1 MADQSVKSGQEV
13 AKQKRSRGR
22 DLDYWRSRLIRA
34 TYTRGGIRHETP
46 DWCVRIQHAGDRH
59 LFNLGTPNQDA
70 AAKRAKEIAAYVKA
84 HGWRAAEARFK
95 HADEKARVKAEK
107 EAVTVGGYLRSVA
120 EVATAQ
126 SPRTLAVYESCLR
139 RVAAEIIGKPGKRP
153 SREKIDATPL
163 ALLTATEL
171 EKWKAARL
179 KACGGN
185 PIAEDT
191 AKTTMN
197 SVLRS
202 CRALF
207 GKKFVPMLR
216 GAGVVLPSPL
226 PFSETALFG
235 EDTSGKFSHDV
246 AVADLVKAAATEL
259 AAPRGA
265 DESEPA
271 FAARRQRYL
280 AFVLVF
286 AAGLRKAEADTLEW
300 SAVDLDEGTITI
312 RTTEYF
318 RPKTKAA
325 QKPVKLDPETV
336 AILRG
341 YRARARRDRFVLA
354 SEALPRPGHR
364 HSFYRCDATWKALA
378 AWLVRQGVTDPKPV
392 HYLRKAIT
400 AHVAKRFGIY
410 AAQRHARHTTP
421 QVTARFYSD
430 SDESVAPGVGALFVT
445 PATEAESVVE
455 TDFSGKDSAGM
466 KHKAETA
473 IR

>member
-1 MADQSVKSGQEV
+1 M
-13 AKQKRSRGR
+13 AKQRSRGR
-22 DLDYWRSRLIRA
+22 DQDYWKSRLIRA
-34 TYTRGGIRHETP
+34 TYTRDGIRHQTP
-46 DWCVRIQHAGDRH
+46 NWCIRIQHAGHRH
-59 LFNLGTPNQDA
+59 LFNLETPNQDA
-70 AAKRAKEIAAYVKA
+70 AARRAKEIAAYVKA
-84 HGWRAAEARFK
+84 HGWKPAEARFK

-107 EAVTVGGYLRSVA
+107 EAVTVGEYLDRVA
-120 EVATAQ
+120 ELATAQ
-126 SPRTLAVYESCLR
+126 SARTMAVYASCLR
-139 RVAAEIIGKPGKRP
+139 RVTAGIIGKPGKKP
-153 SREKIDATPL
+153 NREKVDATPL
-163 ALLTATEL
+163 ATLTATEL

-179 KACGGN
+179 KACEGN

-197 SVLRS
+197 SILRS

-216 GAGVVLPSPL
+216 RDGVALPNPL

-259 AAPRGA
+259 AAPQGEA
-265 DESEPA
+265 EAEGT
-271 FAARRQRYL
+271 FEARRQRYL

-300 SAVDLDEGTITI
+300 NAVDLDGGTISI
-312 RTTEYF
+312 QTTEHF

-336 AILRG
+336 VILRG
-341 YRARARRDRFVLA
+341 YRARARRDRFVMA
-354 SEALPRPGHR
+354 SEAMPKPGHK
-364 HSFYRCDATWKALA
+364 HAFYRCNPTWNELA
-378 AWLVRQGVTDPKPV
+378 KWLASQGVTDPKPI

-430 SDESVAPGVGALFVT
+430 SDESVAPGVGALFAS
-445 PATEAESVVE
+445 PATEDGKVVE
-455 TDFSGKDSAGM
+455 PDFT
-466 KHKAETA
+466 ETKPKRA
-473 IR
+473 AQA